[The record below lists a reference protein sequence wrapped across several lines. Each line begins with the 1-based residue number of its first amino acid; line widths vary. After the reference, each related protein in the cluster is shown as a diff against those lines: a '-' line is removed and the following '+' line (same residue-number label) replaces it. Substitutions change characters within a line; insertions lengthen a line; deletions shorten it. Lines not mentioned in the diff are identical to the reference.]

1 MVWRP
6 WLGAGAML
14 GFGAGQR
21 FGRPGIGV
29 VEFEMLMRCAWDG
42 QYWSNARE
50 RLGWVW
56 EVLAVKVTWQA

>member
-1 MVWRP
+1 
-6 WLGAGAML
+6 ML

-29 VEFEMLMRCAWDG
+29 VGFEMLMRCAWDG